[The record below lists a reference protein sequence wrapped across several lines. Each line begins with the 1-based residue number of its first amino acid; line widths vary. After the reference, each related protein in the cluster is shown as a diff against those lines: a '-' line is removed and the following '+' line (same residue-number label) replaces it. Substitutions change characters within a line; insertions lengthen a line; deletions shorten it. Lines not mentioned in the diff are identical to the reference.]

1 MTMKLPSLI
10 ALLCAGGTFVGQS
23 QAAEWDYPSANI
35 TVTSQQEAL
44 AYLEQAYADVGT
56 YRFRYQ
62 TDSKLGSHYNFD
74 VLINGEYQPQRAMV
88 VSTDHDG
95 SIMRVYKSLEDTV
108 LRNGV
113 ASVASELEAP
123 RLLEGEFPPSLS
135 SGEIVSATVNVF
147 NPDLRTM
154 LRDPAPDSLMTELSQ
169 YNRSPRYVSKSV
181 EVLKSGEAF
190 YLANERVTQVDTVA
204 LYTLDEQSQEV
215 VNRDSSAFLKA
226 EGLERFSSLE
236 AIQAV
241 EWQEPA
247 FAQLMAFVHLDQSIR
262 YIESLGFSFFDSP
275 VRFDGR
281 GLSANNSSYY
291 LGPQVAVFGVGGGS
305 PDALDADVVLH
316 ELGHGIHYQIVKDWA
331 YGHTGAIGEGLG
343 DYWAGSYSY
352 RTQYQEANTKGQEFE
367 IDTVFN
373 WDGYF
378 GTKKATRSL
387 WNQRARYIQQSEYRA
402 HESVAGELG
411 DELWST
417 PLFQS
422 LKEAVKRYQ
431 YAAFEE
437 FDTIVLESMYGLGRG
452 LKMHNLAQNMLFVA
466 KKLYPNR
473 DYAEI
478 LAEKFSFHGLLVEP
492 FVLEMATKYVHPE
505 HAVSLDVYP
514 TGRQAAL
521 SGELS
526 VEEVRHA
533 FSSDKFA
540 ELNVELML
548 PEEKICGQSLQLNT
562 EVDYQFD
569 AALQEQQWMKS
580 LDIVYGVPQF
590 ETETKQVNA
599 ILPDAKLTDSNQQI
613 IGLKSFNYTVAD
625 RSVVVG
631 DMFGVFLDIEHSK
644 LSDITVTLTSPRG
657 TRATLLS
664 HRSTK
669 RSGFQ
674 GYFTVEHDEV
684 MKVFKGESGWGT
696 WRLEVADYISED
708 SGTLKQW
715 TVGRIDQYECGDV
728 AAKPT
733 TKTESPSNGESG
745 GTSSLPTL
753 IILFM
758 LALRQ
763 CVSPSK
769 PVIQHPRR

>member
-1 MTMKLPSLI
+1 MTINLPSLI
-10 ALLCAGGTFVGQS
+10 ALACAGGALASQS
-23 QAAEWDYPSANI
+23 HAAEWDYPSANI
-35 TVTSQQEAL
+35 TVTSHQEAL
-44 AYLEQAYADVGT
+44 AYLEQAYAEAGS

-62 TDSKLGSHYNFD
+62 AESKLGSHYNFD

-95 SIMRVYKSLEDTV
+95 SVIRVYKSLEDTV

-123 RLLEGEFPPSLS
+123 RLLEGEFPPSLD
-135 SGEIVSATVNVF
+135 SGEIVSANVRVF

-154 LRDPAPDSLMTELSQ
+154 HRDPAPDSLMTELSQ
-169 YNRSPRYVSKSV
+169 YERSPRYVTKPV
-181 EVLKSGEAF
+181 DVLKSGEAF
-190 YLANERVTQVDTVA
+190 YLSNERVTQVDAAA
-204 LYTLDEQSQEV
+204 LYTLDAQTQEV
-215 VNRDSSAFLKA
+215 MNRDSNAFLPA
-226 EGLERFSSLE
+226 EGVESFASLD

-241 EWQEPA
+241 EWQQPE
-247 FAQLMAFVHLDQSIR
+247 FAQLMAFTHLDQSIR
-262 YIESLGFSFFDSP
+262 YIESLGFSLFDSP
-275 VRFDGR
+275 LRFDGR

-291 LGPQVAVFGVGGGS
+291 FGPQMAVFGVGGGS

-352 RTQYQEANTKGQEFE
+352 RTQYQEANTAGQEFE

-378 GTKKATRSL
+378 GTKKGTRSL

-431 YAAFEE
+431 DAAFEE

-452 LKMHNLAQNMLFVA
+452 LKMHDLAQNMLFVA
-466 KKLYPNR
+466 EKLYPNR

-478 LAEKFSFHGLLVEP
+478 LAENFAVHGLLVEP

-505 HAVSLDVYP
+505 HPVSLDLYP
-514 TGRQAAL
+514 TGRQASL
-521 SGELS
+521 NGNLS
-526 VEEVRHA
+526 VEEVRHG
-533 FSSDKFA
+533 FSSEKFA
-540 ELNVELML
+540 QLYVELML
-548 PEEKICGQSLQLNT
+548 PEGKVCGQSLQLNT
-562 EVDYQFD
+562 DVDYQFD
-569 AALQEQQWMKS
+569 PSLQSQQWLKS
-580 LDIVYGVPQF
+580 SDIVYGLPLFQ
-590 ETETKQVNA
+590 TEAKQVNA

-625 RSVVVG
+625 RSIVVD

-644 LSDITVTLTSPRG
+644 LSDLAVTLTSPRG
-657 TRATLLS
+657 TRVTLLS

-669 RSGFQ
+669 HAGFE
-674 GYFTVEHDEV
+674 GYFTVQHDDV
-684 MKVFKGESGWGT
+684 MKAFKGEPGWGT

-715 TVGRIDQYECGDV
+715 TVGHIEQYECGDV

-733 TKTESPSNGESG
+733 TKTEATSSGSSG
-745 GTSSLPTL
+745 GTNSLPSL

-763 CVSPSK
+763 FVSTRKS
-769 PVIQHPRR
+769 VIQHPRR